1 MKNLYFLLLLFNT
14 IALNVLSQVRQDLI
28 ADFTPAE
35 RDTLVGLMQQY
46 ITSDIVELHCNFRNL
61 TGNNDLQIHD
71 DFNFLPFHR
80 AYMEGMEDFFILNGH
95 PEFVPLPS
103 WDPNTPT
110 PTEFRLVDADCMS
123 TDCNI
128 NVSGGPSNYCE
139 TPTDWDPKIN
149 RNNYSEL
156 NDLCAYQYNPPS
168 PPPVPYNDDE
178 DELSRNLETPYHNDV
193 HIDMAE
199 NMFSFASPSSPIFWN
214 WHAYLDDMWKEWEC
228 DCPQSTI
235 PNVDL
240 YLKDNTKIMLHTR
253 DVGEEPNIGP
263 IWESDDVWVRNQQD
277 GFTNDTIQDPEYI
290 GPTSPVYVYV
300 RVRNRGCLAS
310 AGTESLS
317 LYWSKEGTALTWPSY
332 WNGSL
337 SNGYAVLG
345 DSISTQTIPVIDAQ
359 SSAILEFQWFP
370 PNPDNYNS
378 SNNPSDFFLLAR
390 QVSTNDPMTTPE
402 VSDVDE
408 NVDENNNI
416 AGKNISI
423 INNAPLP
430 IELSNFLGD
439 RIKDEI
445 RLSWQTNS
453 EIQNKGFEVYRS
465 INNFPFEKIGWIDG
479 NLSSDQKN
487 YYTFNDLNPGYG
499 INYYQLKQ
507 IDLDGT
513 SDNSEI
519 IAVNCDNSDFDIQV
533 FPNPTDQRF
542 SIRIKNP
549 LLQIMKVQIHD
560 NLGLKIWESQ
570 VTSEESNWTKELEI
584 KKNGLY
590 LITVQIGSEI
600 YFERIVI
607 LND

>member
-28 ADFTPAE
+28 VDFTPAE
-35 RDTLVGLMQQY
+35 RDTLVDLMQQY

-103 WDPNTPT
+103 WDPNTLT

-128 NVSGGPSNYCE
+128 NVSGGPSNYCK

-156 NDLCAYQYNPPS
+156 NDLCEHQYNPPS

-199 NMFSFASPSSPIFWN
+199 NMFSYASPSSPIFWN

-519 IAVNCDNSDFDIQV
+519 IAVNFDNSDFDIQV

>member
-28 ADFTPAE
+28 VDFTPAE
-35 RDTLVGLMQQY
+35 RDTLVDLMQQY

-156 NDLCAYQYNPPS
+156 NDLCEHQYNPPS

-199 NMFSFASPSSPIFWN
+199 NMFSYASPSSPIFWN

-519 IAVNCDNSDFDIQV
+519 IAVNFDNSDFDIQV

>member
-28 ADFTPAE
+28 VDFTPAE
-35 RDTLVGLMQQY
+35 RDTLVDLMQQY

-128 NVSGGPSNYCE
+128 NVSGGPSNYCK

-156 NDLCAYQYNPPS
+156 NDLCEHQYNPPS

-199 NMFSFASPSSPIFWN
+199 NMFSYASPSSPIFWN

-337 SNGYAVLG
+337 SNGYAVWG

-519 IAVNCDNSDFDIQV
+519 IAVNFDNSDFDIQV

>member
-128 NVSGGPSNYCE
+128 NVSGGPSNYCK

-156 NDLCAYQYNPPS
+156 NDLCEHQYNPPS

-199 NMFSFASPSSPIFWN
+199 NMFSYASPSSPIFWN

-519 IAVNCDNSDFDIQV
+519 IAVNFDNSDFDIQV

>member
-1 MKNLYFLLLLFNT
+1 MIFVHTN
-14 IALNVLSQVRQDLI
+14 II
-28 ADFTPAE
+28 
-35 RDTLVGLMQQY
+35 
-46 ITSDIVELHCNFRNL
+46 
-61 TGNNDLQIHD
+61 
-71 DFNFLPFHR
+71 LP
-80 AYMEGMEDFFILNGH
+80 
-95 PEFVPLPS
+95 P
-103 WDPNTPT
+103 
-110 PTEFRLVDADCMS
+110 
-123 TDCNI
+123 
-128 NVSGGPSNYCE
+128 
-139 TPTDWDPKIN
+139 
-149 RNNYSEL
+149 
-156 NDLCAYQYNPPS
+156 

-337 SNGYAVLG
+337 SNGFAVLG

-519 IAVNCDNSDFDIQV
+519 IAVNFDNSDFDIQV

>member
-1 MKNLYFLLLLFNT
+1 
-14 IALNVLSQVRQDLI
+14 
-28 ADFTPAE
+28 
-35 RDTLVGLMQQY
+35 
-46 ITSDIVELHCNFRNL
+46 
-61 TGNNDLQIHD
+61 
-71 DFNFLPFHR
+71 
-80 AYMEGMEDFFILNGH
+80 
-95 PEFVPLPS
+95 
-103 WDPNTPT
+103 
-110 PTEFRLVDADCMS
+110 
-123 TDCNI
+123 
-128 NVSGGPSNYCE
+128 
-139 TPTDWDPKIN
+139 
-149 RNNYSEL
+149 
-156 NDLCAYQYNPPS
+156 
-168 PPPVPYNDDE
+168 
-178 DELSRNLETPYHNDV
+178 
-193 HIDMAE
+193 
-199 NMFSFASPSSPIFWN
+199 
-214 WHAYLDDMWKEWEC
+214 
-228 DCPQSTI
+228 
-235 PNVDL
+235 
-240 YLKDNTKIMLHTR
+240 
-253 DVGEEPNIGP
+253 
-263 IWESDDVWVRNQQD
+263 
-277 GFTNDTIQDPEYI
+277 
-290 GPTSPVYVYV
+290 
-300 RVRNRGCLAS
+300 
-310 AGTESLS
+310 
-317 LYWSKEGTALTWPSY
+317 
-332 WNGSL
+332 
-337 SNGYAVLG
+337 
-345 DSISTQTIPVIDAQ
+345 
-359 SSAILEFQWFP
+359 
-370 PNPDNYNS
+370 
-378 SNNPSDFFLLAR
+378 
-390 QVSTNDPMTTPE
+390 MTTPE

-445 RLSWQTNS
+445 RLSWQTDS

-519 IAVNCDNSDFDIQV
+519 IAVNFDNSDFDIQV

>member
-35 RDTLVGLMQQY
+35 RDTLVDLMQQY

-178 DELSRNLETPYHNDV
+178 NELSRNFETPYHNDV

-199 NMFSFASPSSPIFWN
+199 NMFSYASPSSPIFWN
-214 WHAYLDDMWKEWEC
+214 WHSYLDDMWKEWEC

-277 GFTNDTIQDPEYI
+277 GFTNNTIQDPEYI

-337 SNGYAVLG
+337 SNGYAVWG

-519 IAVNCDNSDFDIQV
+519 IAVNFDNSDFDIQV